1 MGKNYPTRSAE
12 GSARHAK
19 KKRVRTY
26 PMDHTP
32 RKKQARRG

>member
-19 KKRVRTY
+19 KRRVRTY
-26 PMDHTP
+26 PMDHTVKP
-32 RKKQARRG
+32 KKRSR